1 MYKCHDHYNEL
12 FETTKY
18 GPNDDKVS
26 RVIQTAGP
34 AVPGWKK
41 LVLTDPLDNSLLQTN
56 SRQTYLNEACQV
68 LEGKGIILVAI
79 NIIGKP

>member
-1 MYKCHDHYNEL
+1 MNV
-12 FETTKY
+12 FETTKH
-18 GPNDDKVS
+18 GTNDDKAN

-56 SRQTYLNEACQV
+56 SRQTCLNEAFQM
-68 LEGKGIILVAI
+68 LEGKGIIWLL
-79 NIIGKP
+79 

>member
-1 MYKCHDHYNEL
+1 MNV

-26 RVIQTAGP
+26 RVIQTVGP

-41 LVLTDPLDNSLLQTN
+41 LVFTDPLDNSLLQTN
-56 SRQTYLNEACQV
+56 SRQTYLNEAFQI
-68 LEGKGIILVAI
+68 LEGKGIIVVALNTI
-79 NIIGKP
+79 WKP